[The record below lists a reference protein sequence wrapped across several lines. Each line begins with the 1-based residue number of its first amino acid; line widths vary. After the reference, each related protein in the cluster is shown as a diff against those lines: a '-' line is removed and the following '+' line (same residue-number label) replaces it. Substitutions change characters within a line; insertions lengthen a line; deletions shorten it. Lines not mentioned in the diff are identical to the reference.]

1 MIQASLATPVA
12 LILVVGGLLACFA
25 GYRLFRFVL
34 GIYGFLLGAFITT
47 AVTGSQDAWVM
58 TMAVL
63 VGGIVGAIMMILAY
77 FVGVGL
83 VGAGLAALV
92 VNVAWRALELGDAP
106 PTFVI
111 VLVAVLGA
119 LGALSVAKFVVIFG
133 TALAG
138 SWTALIGG
146 LAIRGDADAITAATT
161 GTIWVLYP
169 LDAGAERWW
178 VLPVWLGMAGLGAL
192 IQLAF
197 ARGKKDRDF
206 RRVKR

>member
-1 MIQASLATPVA
+1 MVEASYVTPVA
-12 LILVVGGLLACFA
+12 LILVVGGLLACFS

-47 AVTGSQDAWVM
+47 SVTGSQDAWVM

-83 VGAGLAALV
+83 VGAGLAALA
-92 VNVAWRALELGDAP
+92 VNVGWRALQLGDTP
-106 PTFVI
+106 PTLVI

-119 LGALSVAKFVVIFG
+119 LGALSVAKYVVIFG

-138 SWTALIGG
+138 SWTLLIGG
-146 LAIRGDADAITAATT
+146 LALRGDTEAITAASS
-161 GTIWVLYP
+161 GAIWVLYP
-169 LDAGAERWW
+169 LEAGVGRWW
-178 VLPVWLGMAGLGAL
+178 VIPAWLGLAGVGAL
-192 IQLAF
+192 IQVASF
-197 ARGKKDRDF
+197 RGKKDRDF
-206 RRVKR
+206 RRKK

>member
-1 MIQASLATPVA
+1 MLPAPYVATTA

-25 GYRLFRFVL
+25 GYKLFRLVL

-47 AVTGSQDAWVM
+47 AVTGTQDAWVM

-83 VGAGLAALV
+83 VGAGLAALGLNV
-92 VNVAWRALELGDAP
+92 VWRALDLGDAP
-106 PTFVI
+106 PTVAV

-119 LGALSVAKFVVIFG
+119 LGALSVAKYVVIFG

-138 SWTALIGG
+138 SWTMILGG
-146 LAIRGDADAITAATT
+146 LALRGDSVAVDAATT
-161 GTIWVLYP
+161 GSVWVLYP
-169 LDAGAERWW
+169 LEPGAGHWW
-178 VLPVWLGMAGLGAL
+178 LIPGWLALAGVGAL
-192 IQLAF
+192 IQLAST
-197 ARGKKDRDF
+197 RGKKDRDF
-206 RRVKR
+206 RRRK